1 MPMTST
7 TRPSAA
13 RSSGVSVLAP
23 AVLLLLA
30 VSPGGAP
37 AGQQSAATQDHEPG
51 PGAPQDQEA
60 EPCSTPEHRR
70 FDFWVGTWDV
80 YSGDSLA
87 GRNVITGVLGGCAI
101 HESWESAAGVPG
113 HSYSFYDASRERWH
127 QTWIDAQG
135 GALYLDGGWNG
146 SAMVMGDETNRI
158 TWTPLDGG
166 RVRQHWETTSD
177 GGETWSTV
185 FDGEYRPVE

>member
-1 MPMTST
+1 MATNRKGM
-7 TRPSAA
+7 PSAA
-13 RSSGVSVLAP
+13 SGERTGAGSHSPRSPAALAL
-23 AVLLLLA
+23 ALGALALLA
-30 VSPGGAP
+30 LGAP
-37 AGQQSAATQDHEPG
+37 SRQEST
-51 PGAPQDQEA
+51 APQDPEA

-70 FDFWVGTWDV
+70 FDFWVGTWEV

-87 GRNVITGVLGGCAI
+87 GRNVIAEALGGCAI
-101 HESWESAAGVPG
+101 HESWESAGGAPG
-113 HSYSFYDASRERWH
+113 HSYSFYDASREQWH
-127 QTWIDAQG
+127 QTWIDARG

-146 SAMVMGDETNRI
+146 NAMVMGDDTNRI

-177 GGETWSTV
+177 GGETWTTV

>member
-1 MPMTST
+1 MSVTST
-7 TRPSAA
+7 TRPSAT
-13 RSSGVSVLAP
+13 RSSGASVLAP

-30 VSPGGAP
+30 FSPGGGP
-37 AGQQSAATQDHEPG
+37 TTGQQGVAA
-51 PGAPQDQEA
+51 AQDQEA
-60 EPCSTPEHRR
+60 EACSTPEHRR
-70 FDFWVGTWDV
+70 FDFWLGTWEV
-80 YSGDSLA
+80 HSGDSLA
-87 GRNVITGVLGGCAI
+87 GRNVITEVLGGCAV
-101 HESWESAAGVPG
+101 HESWESASGVPG

-127 QTWIDAQG
+127 QTWIDARG

-158 TWTPLDGG
+158 TWIPLEGG

-177 GGETWSTV
+177 GGETWTTV